1 MIRSTVSDDQATLK
15 EEASLSVLSCL
26 QILAAVSSAC
36 DFNLLCDCL
45 RSIETW
51 VSVSCRRPEQG
62 ENHMTKD
69 IARVVLDSFEVV
81 KKWLKKKLMGTIPC
95 YAIVETN
102 KELEVF
108 KLGHSS
114 YCISILFCA

>member
-15 EEASLSVLSCL
+15 QEASLSVLSCL

-51 VSVSCRRPEQG
+51 VSVSCWRTERG
-62 ENHMTKD
+62 ESHVTKD
-69 IARVVLDSFEVV
+69 ITRAVVESFDVV
-81 KKWLKKKLMGTIPC
+81 KKWLKKKLESTIPWF
-95 YAIVETN
+95 YIAKTN
-102 KELEVF
+102 EELEVF
-108 KLGHSS
+108 KLGLSS
-114 YCISILFCA
+114 